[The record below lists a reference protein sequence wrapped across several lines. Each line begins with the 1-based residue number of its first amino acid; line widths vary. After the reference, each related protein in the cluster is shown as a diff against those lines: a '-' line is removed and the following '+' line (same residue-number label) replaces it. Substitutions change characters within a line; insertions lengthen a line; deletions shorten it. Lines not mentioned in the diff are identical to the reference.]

1 MCVPELFYPLPTC
14 AIGTASHSGKCWKK
28 VRMCLFS
35 SKTTSISQR
44 LARAGAARQEAYGT
58 LFSLLLEQVSE
69 RVFSLMG
76 TCTMAPPGPR
86 EKSDISLSPVPK
98 KRPWPSAVPD
108 RLKTLSVERASNRPG
123 LRCPMELVPV
133 TNRDGT

>member
-14 AIGTASHSGKCWKK
+14 AIGTAFHSGKCWKK
-28 VRMCLFS
+28 VPMCLFP

-44 LARAGAARQEAYGT
+44 LARAGAARQEACGT

-69 RVFSLMG
+69 RAFSLMG
-76 TCTMAPPGPR
+76 TSTMAPPGQR

-98 KRPWPSAVPD
+98 KHLGPSAVPD
-108 RLKTLSVERASNRPG
+108 RLKTLSAQRASNMPG
-123 LRCPMELVPV
+123 LIGPMQLAPV
-133 TNRDGT
+133 

>member
-28 VRMCLFS
+28 VRMFLFP

-44 LARAGAARQEAYGT
+44 LARAGAARQEACGT

-76 TCTMAPPGPR
+76 TCTMAPPVPR
-86 EKSDISLSPVPK
+86 HNSYTSPP
-98 KRPWPSAVPD
+98 PSPH
-108 RLKTLSVERASNRPG
+108 KP
-123 LRCPMELVPV
+123 PYP
-133 TNRDGT
+133 